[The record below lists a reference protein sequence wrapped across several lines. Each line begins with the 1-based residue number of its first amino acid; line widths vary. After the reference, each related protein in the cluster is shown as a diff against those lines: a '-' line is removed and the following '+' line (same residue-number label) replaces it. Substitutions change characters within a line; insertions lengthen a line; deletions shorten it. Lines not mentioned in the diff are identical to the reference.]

1 MKMVISRFI
10 AVLLL
15 VIPGIAACYGFLKMK
30 NAVFHY
36 FSQFGNDS
44 IQPAFDWLPF
54 LLGFVLFFLG
64 IGFIGG
70 WIFSATASGIMWPPG
85 FAGKNR
91 VPRVPMLYR
100 ESKPQSRRLR
110 FLPER
115 NEKPPIVRMTKTA
128 ASY

>member
-70 WIFSATASGIMWPPG
+70 WIFFRDRKRNYVA
-85 FAGKNR
+85 
-91 VPRVPMLYR
+91 PRFR
-100 ESKPQSRRLR
+100 RKKSRPSRPDAL
-110 FLPER
+110 
-115 NEKPPIVRMTKTA
+115 
-128 ASY
+128 